1 MKLSTKECDGYT
13 LVKVEEDITY
23 ANVREFFATLDDII
37 ENDVLDV
44 VLDMEDVPYIT
55 SRGLGAIVHSYTV
68 LSKRGGT
75 LIVVSDSE
83 DVLSSFAVTKLDK
96 ILSIVPTLKAAEEEL
111 VRARKEAEEA
121 KAAEE
126 EAKA

>member
-1 MKLSTKECDGYT
+1 MKLTTKDCGRYT

-23 ANVREFFATLDDII
+23 ANVREFFATLDEII

-44 VLDMEDVPYIT
+44 VLDLEDVPYIT

-75 LIVVSDSE
+75 LIVVTDSE

-96 ILSIVPTLKAAEEEL
+96 ILSLVPTLEAAEKELEE
-111 VRARKEAEEA
+111 ARKKE
-121 KAAEE
+121 KEE
-126 EAKA
+126 ETEQEN